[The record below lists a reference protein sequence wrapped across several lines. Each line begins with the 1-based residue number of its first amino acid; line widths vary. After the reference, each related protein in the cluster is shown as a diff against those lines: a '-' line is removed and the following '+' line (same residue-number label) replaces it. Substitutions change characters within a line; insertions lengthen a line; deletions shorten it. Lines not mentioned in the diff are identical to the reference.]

1 MLFLFFLFLIDVKQK
16 EKMNYIHTLPKI
28 ICVIAYICFWGMRGF
43 IGTDYSWY
51 YPYFNNLSDRLLYA
65 FDDIERIEPGYV
77 IYTYIFKQIWDNYYA
92 FIFFS
97 TCLNVAFMHVLFK
110 NLLKRYYIFGYI
122 VFIAFCANAEFNNL
136 RNIRAICTFSHFII
150 SFPSIESI
158 IKKDWKSFLALN
170 LLGMS
175 FHSTAIFYLPFYFII
190 NRNWKRII
198 LPLIFIGF
206 IFVILKLNVFT
217 KLILFTGQ
225 MLGGVYEASAVL
237 FTDNNEDVGFTL
249 GAIMRLLLGFFLWL
263 SYDRIKE
270 PLYRIYINLAVCYLF
285 CFAFFNEIPVFRLR
299 FSLMFA
305 FSLCIILPY
314 VYIII
319 QKKYRRF
326 FLLFA
331 FLSCMS
337 QALVNFQG
345 DLFRYDN
352 LLFGIESYER
362 RLNK

>member
-136 RNIRAICTFSHFII
+136 RNIRAILLFFI
-150 SFPSIESI
+150 SIESI

-175 FHSTAIFYLPFYFII
+175 FHSTAIFYLPF
-190 NRNWKRII
+190 
-198 LPLIFIGF
+198 
-206 IFVILKLNVFT
+206 
-217 KLILFTGQ
+217 
-225 MLGGVYEASAVL
+225 
-237 FTDNNEDVGFTL
+237 
-249 GAIMRLLLGFFLWL
+249 
-263 SYDRIKE
+263 
-270 PLYRIYINLAVCYLF
+270 LYKT
-285 CFAFFNEIPVFRLR
+285 EKK
-299 FSLMFA
+299 S
-305 FSLCIILPY
+305 S
-314 VYIII
+314 
-319 QKKYRRF
+319 QK
-326 FLLFA
+326 
-331 FLSCMS
+331 
-337 QALVNFQG
+337 
-345 DLFRYDN
+345 
-352 LLFGIESYER
+352 
-362 RLNK
+362 

>member
-1 MLFLFFLFLIDVKQK
+1 MHSF
-16 EKMNYIHTLPKI
+16 
-28 ICVIAYICFWGMRGF
+28 
-43 IGTDYSWY
+43 
-51 YPYFNNLSDRLLYA
+51 
-65 FDDIERIEPGYV
+65 
-77 IYTYIFKQIWDNYYA
+77 
-92 FIFFS
+92 FFS

-136 RNIRAICTFSHFII
+136 RNIRAILLFFI
-150 SFPSIESI
+150 SIESI

-249 GAIMRLLLGFFLWL
+249 GAIMRLLLGFF
-263 SYDRIKE
+263 YG
-270 PLYRIYINLAVCYLF
+270 
-285 CFAFFNEIPVFRLR
+285 FR
-299 FSLMFA
+299 M
-305 FSLCIILPY
+305 
-314 VYIII
+314 
-319 QKKYRRF
+319 
-326 FLLFA
+326 
-331 FLSCMS
+331 
-337 QALVNFQG
+337 
-345 DLFRYDN
+345 
-352 LLFGIESYER
+352 IESRNLSIGYT
-362 RLNK
+362 

>member
-1 MLFLFFLFLIDVKQK
+1 MVFNFQYITLMLFLFFLFLIDVKQK

-136 RNIRAICTFSHFII
+136 RNIRAILLFFI
-150 SFPSIESI
+150 SIESI

-198 LPLIFIGF
+198 LPLIFSKI
-206 IFVILKLNVFT
+206 
-217 KLILFTGQ
+217 
-225 MLGGVYEASAVL
+225 EC
-237 FTDNNEDVGFTL
+237 
-249 GAIMRLLLGFFLWL
+249 
-263 SYDRIKE
+263 
-270 PLYRIYINLAVCYLF
+270 IY
-285 CFAFFNEIPVFRLR
+285 
-299 FSLMFA
+299 
-305 FSLCIILPY
+305 
-314 VYIII
+314 
-319 QKKYRRF
+319 
-326 FLLFA
+326 
-331 FLSCMS
+331 
-337 QALVNFQG
+337 
-345 DLFRYDN
+345 
-352 LLFGIESYER
+352 
-362 RLNK
+362 

>member
-1 MLFLFFLFLIDVKQK
+1 
-16 EKMNYIHTLPKI
+16 MNYIHTLPKI

-136 RNIRAICTFSHFII
+136 RNIRAILLFFI
-150 SFPSIESI
+150 SIESI

-175 FHSTAIFYLPFYFII
+175 FLS
-190 NRNWKRII
+190 
-198 LPLIFIGF
+198 LIHI
-206 IFVILKLNVFT
+206 
-217 KLILFTGQ
+217 
-225 MLGGVYEASAVL
+225 
-237 FTDNNEDVGFTL
+237 
-249 GAIMRLLLGFFLWL
+249 
-263 SYDRIKE
+263 
-270 PLYRIYINLAVCYLF
+270 
-285 CFAFFNEIPVFRLR
+285 
-299 FSLMFA
+299 
-305 FSLCIILPY
+305 
-314 VYIII
+314 
-319 QKKYRRF
+319 
-326 FLLFA
+326 
-331 FLSCMS
+331 
-337 QALVNFQG
+337 
-345 DLFRYDN
+345 
-352 LLFGIESYER
+352 
-362 RLNK
+362 